1 MVFVAFDNFNNTFN
15 NFNKFNIMLIE
26 SFCKLSFASYNFN
39 FWNECY
45 IVVL

>member
-1 MVFVAFDNFNNTFN
+1 MVFVAFDNFNNTVN

-26 SFCKLSFASYNFN
+26 SFCKLSFAIYNFN
-39 FWNECY
+39 FLNECY